1 MDCLS
6 NGIHL
11 TTTRWEKG
19 KMENLSME
27 HLRSL
32 MPLWIGNRFIT
43 AGLIIIVAFGLGWIV
58 DFVVTRACRVLTR
71 RTETTL
77 DDRFLD
83 LLHNPVRNT
92 VLLMGLWLAAA
103 RLSLPPKPQLIV
115 AATIKTILLLVW
127 SVFAFRFM
135 AMIIGNLSRAK
146 GVSMVQPRTEPLF
159 ANLARLTILAAA
171 IYLLFV
177 TWEINV
183 SAWLASAGIVGLAV
197 GFAAKD
203 TLANLFSGIFIL
215 ADSPYQVGDYINLDT
230 GERGEVRHIGL
241 RSTRLLTRDDVE
253 VTIPNAVIANA
264 KIVNES
270 GGPWA
275 RERIRVK
282 FSVAYGSD
290 VDRVR
295 ELIGDV
301 AQNHE
306 DALNDP
312 APRVRFRAFGNSSL
326 DFELLCWI
334 DNPSLRGKVV
344 DGLLG
349 DIYKALNA
357 NGIEIPYPKRD
368 VYIKDMPQPG
378 DGARS

>member
-1 MDCLS
+1 
-6 NGIHL
+6 
-11 TTTRWEKG
+11 
-19 KMENLSME
+19 MENLSME

-32 MPLWIGNRFIT
+32 MPLWIGNRFIA
-43 AGLIIIVAFGLGWIV
+43 AGLIVVLSFGMGWVV
-58 DFVVTRACRVLTR
+58 DFIVTRVCRVLTR
-71 RTETTL
+71 RTESTL

-103 RLSLPPKPQLIV
+103 RLSLPPKPQSIV
-115 AATIKTILLLVW
+115 AAVIKTILLFVW
-127 SVFAFRFM
+127 AVFAFRFA

-146 GVSMVQPRTEPLF
+146 GVSVVQPRSEPLF
-159 ANLARLTILAAA
+159 ANLARLAILGAA
-171 IYLLFV
+171 IYFLFV
-177 TWEINV
+177 FWEINV

-203 TLANLFSGIFIL
+203 TLANLFSGISIL

-295 ELIGDV
+295 ELIADI
-301 AQNHE
+301 ARDHE

-312 APRVRFRAFGNSSL
+312 TPRVRFRAFGESSL

-334 DNPSLRGKVV
+334 DNPSLRGKVL
-344 DGLLG
+344 DSLLG

-357 NGIEIPYPKRD
+357 DGIEIPYPKRD
-368 VYIKDMPQPG
+368 VYIKEMPQP
-378 DGARS
+378 DGGTRS